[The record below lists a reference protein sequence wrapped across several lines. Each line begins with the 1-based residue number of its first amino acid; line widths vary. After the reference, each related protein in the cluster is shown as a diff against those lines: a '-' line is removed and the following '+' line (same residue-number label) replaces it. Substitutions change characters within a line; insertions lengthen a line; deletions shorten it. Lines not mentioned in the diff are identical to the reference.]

1 MSSRGIPKL
10 PVRVRNGRHD
20 HSVQFYSDGAA
31 FLDELSRTLGGA
43 LGRGDSAIVIATQ
56 AHREGLRRRLQ
67 SLGFDTSYPRLNRR
81 YLEFDAAE
89 TLSQFMQNDL
99 PDSASFSGI
108 MTHVLVKARVAAEGE
123 HPRVVAFGE
132 MVTLLLE
139 RGNATA
145 ALALERLWNDLAH
158 TNAFSLH
165 CAYPQSAFRSGY
177 EDHFLKI
184 CGEHSSVVATDHL
197 GRQDSAYFSSLFPQY
212 YNS

>member
-1 MSSRGIPKL
+1 MFSKRTPKL

-20 HSVQFYSDGAA
+20 HSVQFYTDDAA

-43 LGRGDSAIVIATQ
+43 LGRGDSAIVIATP
-56 AHREGLRRRLQ
+56 AHREGIRLRLQ
-67 SLGFDTSYPRLNRR
+67 TLGFDTDYPRLKRR
-81 YLEFDAAE
+81 YNEFDAAE
-89 TLSQFMQNDL
+89 TLSQFMLNDL
-99 PDSASFSGI
+99 PDAALFSEI

-123 HPRVVAFGE
+123 HPGVVAFGE
-132 MVTLLLE
+132 MVALLVE

-158 TNAFSLH
+158 SNSFSLH

-212 YNS
+212 RPC